1 VTAAR
6 SKAGAVTASLVR
18 DDDPAPRFP
27 GLDRIGHRI
36 SNGLKDA
43 LVCFGVADALVA
55 QAGVDIMPFGQWRH
69 DHAGLQALCR
79 FQLKPL
85 KGSALL
91 AVPARSVCQM
101 VDSFYGGAG
110 DVSEEK
116 AEFSASELRYVA
128 RIGDAC
134 LPLLRAAW
142 TETLEIRPIL
152 AEVSTDAA
160 RIMLAKE
167 KDQVVVQ
174 TFHVKASSM
183 KPFALEF
190 IYPVASLKSVPSLIA
205 LPQEEEEATIDPVWA
220 ERLNDAVMQV
230 RLPMR
235 SIFAR
240 PEMPLSRLLTLQA
253 GDVIPVCLPNH
264 IPVTVAGR
272 LFAQGSVGE
281 SSGRAA
287 IRIEKLEQGF
297 MDHE

>member
-1 VTAAR
+1 MA
-6 SKAGAVTASLVR
+6 ASLIR
-18 DDDPAPRFP
+18 EDDPAPAFP

-36 SNGLKDA
+36 SNGMKDA
-43 LVCFGVADALVA
+43 FAGLGVADAIVA
-55 QAGVDIMPFGQWRH
+55 QAGLEITSFAKWRQ
-69 DHAGLQALCR
+69 DHSDLQALCR

-91 AVPARSVCQM
+91 TMPARAVHHM

-110 DVSEEK
+110 DLAKEK
-116 AEFSASELRYVA
+116 AAFSPSELRYVS
-128 RIGDAC
+128 RIGNAC
-134 LPLLRAAW
+134 LPILRTAW
-142 TETLEIRPIL
+142 TDTLDIQPTL
-152 AEVSTDAA
+152 AEVLTDAG
-160 RIMLAKE
+160 RIALAKE
-167 KDQVVVQ
+167 KDLVVVQ
-174 TFHVKASSM
+174 SFAVNAARIV
-183 KPFALEF
+183 PFALEF
-190 IYPVASLKSVPSLIA
+190 VYLVASLKSVPSLIA
-205 LPQEEEEATIDPVWA
+205 LPQDEDATVDPVWA
-220 ERLNDAVMQV
+220 ERLSDAVMQV

-240 PEMPLSRLLTLQA
+240 PEMPLSRLLTLQP

-297 MDHE
+297 MNHE